1 MLYDVF
7 WKKAFRW
14 GNSFIGRQEISDKR
28 YFNDITISKGMIME
42 FTIKE
47 DASTITITVR
57 GPMEL
62 NSIKEFQNKVIEL
75 GTASPRNVILDIK
88 EVEYIDS
95 TGISVLITLNRQ
107 QKQNGKSLIIINA
120 SQRVANLLELSSL
133 SDLLQS

>member
-1 MLYDVF
+1 
-7 WKKAFRW
+7 
-14 GNSFIGRQEISDKR
+14 
-28 YFNDITISKGMIME
+28 MIME

-57 GPMEL
+57 GQMEL

-75 GTASPRNVILDIK
+75 GAASPRDIILDIK
-88 EVEYIDS
+88 DVEYIDS

-107 QKQNGKSLIIINA
+107 QKQNGKSLTITNA

>member
-1 MLYDVF
+1 MD
-7 WKKAFRW
+7 
-14 GNSFIGRQEISDKR
+14 
-28 YFNDITISKGMIME
+28 
-42 FTIKE
+42 FTIRE
-47 DASTITITVR
+47 DSSTITITII

-62 NSIKEFQNKVIEL
+62 HSIKEFQNKVIEL
-75 GTASPRNVILDIK
+75 ETAAPRDIVLDIK

-107 QKQNGKSLIIINA
+107 QKKNGKSLKIINA

>member
-1 MLYDVF
+1 
-7 WKKAFRW
+7 
-14 GNSFIGRQEISDKR
+14 
-28 YFNDITISKGMIME
+28 ME

-62 NSIKEFQNKVIEL
+62 NSIKEFQNKIIEL
-75 GTASPRNVILDIK
+75 GAASPRNVILDIK

-107 QKQNGKSLIIINA
+107 QKQNGKSLTITNA